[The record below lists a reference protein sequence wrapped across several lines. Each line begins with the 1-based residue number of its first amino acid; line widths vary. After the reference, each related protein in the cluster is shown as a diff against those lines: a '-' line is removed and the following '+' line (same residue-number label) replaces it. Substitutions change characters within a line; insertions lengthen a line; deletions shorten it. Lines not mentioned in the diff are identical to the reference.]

1 MGSRGLAG
9 NKKLPRAYARFGRR
23 EGPPQ
28 GVFEAAKLPQKRIV
42 LPPGRKTEPANSVH
56 KPSLCLKNHHFSRGK
71 SEKRDLVFAIVF
83 VLYYDLPENATF
95 YRGKSKIIM
104 ISPRIAGF
112 PALREALG
120 FCFFCWDDPPET
132 GTLSDS
138 A

>member
-1 MGSRGLAG
+1 MPALVGE
-9 NKKLPRAYARFGRR
+9 RARLRAFLRR
-23 EGPPQ
+23 Q
-28 GVFEAAKLPQKRIV
+28 
-42 LPPGRKTEPANSVH
+42 S
-56 KPSLCLKNHHFSRGK
+56 CLKNELSFLRGGRQSLQTVFTNLRFACK
-71 SEKRDLVFAIVF
+71 TITFPFGKVKKGIPFFAIVF
-83 VLYYDLPENATF
+83 VLYYGSPKNATF